1 MAYTISNDPL
11 TAEQFHFIQ
20 DQLDAFAIESSVRT
34 VSEMDGFFTAV
45 VSYKDAIRFDAWYL
59 SFWGGGDL
67 PKWKSE
73 HTYQTFFDALIQHM
87 NQIALMLI
95 DHPEQYHPL
104 FNQTEDGQGLDC
116 LDWCVGYLRGATT
129 LVSGW
134 SQMPEA
140 PTAALNFIFSQ
151 LDADKSP
158 ANAPGDLPQAL
169 ADAAR
174 ELHTYWAE
182 QRTDDEP
189 ADSLTVRIEQKIGR
203 NDPCTCGSG
212 KKYKQCC
219 GR

>member
-11 TAEQFHFIQ
+11 TPEQFDFIQ
-20 DQLDAFAIESSVRT
+20 AQLDAFAVESGVRT

-45 VSYKDAIRFDAWYL
+45 VSYKDVIPFDAWYL

-73 HTYQTFFDALIQHM
+73 TNYQRFFDALIQHL
-87 NQIALMLI
+87 NQVSMLLV
-95 DHPEQYHPL
+95 DHPENYHPI
-104 FNQTEDGQGLDC
+104 FNQSEDGQGLDC

-151 LDADKSP
+151 LDADQDASKVP
-158 ANAPGDLPQAL
+158 ADLPEAL
-169 ADAAR
+169 ASAAR
-174 ELHTYWAE
+174 ELHAYWAE

-189 ADSLTVRIEQKIGR
+189 ESQTIRIEQKVGR
-203 NDPCTCGSG
+203 NDPCPCGSG
-212 KKYKQCC
+212 KKHKQCC
-219 GR
+219 GRG

>member
-11 TAEQFHFIQ
+11 TPEQFDFIQ
-20 DQLDAFAIESSVRT
+20 AQLDAFAVESGVRT
-34 VSEMDGFFTAV
+34 VSEMDGYLTAV
-45 VSYKDAIRFDAWYL
+45 MSYKSDIPFDAWYL

-73 HTYQTFFDALIQHM
+73 DTYQRFFDALIQHL
-87 NQIALMLI
+87 NQISMLLV
-95 DHPEQYHPL
+95 EQPANYHPI
-104 FNQTEDGQGLDC
+104 FNQAEDGEGLDV

-151 LDADKSP
+151 LDADNQAGKP
-158 ANAPGDLPQAL
+158 AADLPDAL
-169 ADAAR
+169 ANAAR
-174 ELHTYWAE
+174 ELHAYWAE
-182 QRTDDEP
+182 QRTGDEP
-189 ADSLTVRIEQKIGR
+189 IDLQTVRNEVKVGR
-203 NDPCTCGSG
+203 NDPCPCGSG